1 MINRKNEVLFFEY
14 CKTCKFKDYPETGEP
29 CSECLAA
36 PVNYYSHKP
45 ILWDGVD
52 TLFNKPPDRR
62 DHAVER
68 AVREAVYL
76 NAKDTAEAIDKQGT
90 LAGKVHMRDLAS
102 NMVTALSAAYS
113 EPPPGPSYKWEE
125 IGDLIISMLGGTFKS
140 DAKVI
145 TKDMLKG
152 YRGWRGIDIP
162 NAVEIGHGA
171 FLNCRRLDFSTLL
184 TVNKIGSKA
193 FMNCSGINND
203 PEALSNVEYIGDN
216 AFSGSSICS
225 IQRSRD
231 SMPYL
236 ILNKLTY
243 LGSYAF
249 YNCCILDSVMAPVLE
264 SIGNYAFGYC
274 ANLTNVYIDGA
285 KSIGDHAF
293 YNCVNLT
300 HITHPSM
307 NSGRLVKNIY
317 DKAFYGCIKLE
328 HLEFPSA
335 INIGDSAF
343 SECSNLSEVIL
354 SRCKLLGSHAFDN
367 CTALRRVCIC
377 NVEEIGSSAFHNC
390 YSLAAIDITG
400 VKSVPKLGN
409 NAFDSINPDVKI
421 GVPSNLYDEFFTNES
436 WSAVKNNL
444 LPIATPDMA
453 PPAFI
458 GIVNLGNGS
467 ISNLKASANRRFTR
481 AASYWFPPT
490 SVEHNITPASG
501 YRLDA
506 LYDNDVNVTSLITR
520 TTIDHMLYSIDK
532 VAQGAE
538 YGFDLDSDG
547 WYVSQNKGIKNSY
560 ARCRIHY
567 SVLGTTMITIKLIN
581 YAEENFDFGVVGNL
595 NADLTTLSPEK
606 IMWNGRQHNSSYPV
620 NLDISIPDGTG
631 FIDIAFKKDGS
642 ADKYN
647 DALKFKILDKNKIT
661 WTEVINKYTVDLSA
675 DISDASHIIVA
686 TFVKDD

>member
-1 MINRKNEVLFFEY
+1 MTDPKNEVLFCEY
-14 CKTCKFKDYPETGEP
+14 CKTCKHKLCDCEDEP
-29 CSECLAA
+29 CCDCLAA

-45 ILWDGVD
+45 VLWEGID
-52 TLFNKPPDRR
+52 TLFNKPVERR
-62 DHAVER
+62 DHAAER

-76 NAKDTAEAIDKQGT
+76 NAKDTAEAIDEQGT

-125 IGDLIISMLGGTFKS
+125 VGDLTISMLGGTFKS

-145 TKDMLKG
+145 TQDMLKG
-152 YRGWRGIDIP
+152 YYGWWGIDIP
-162 NAVEIGHGA
+162 NAVEIGDEA

-184 TVNKIGSKA
+184 TVNKIGSRA
-193 FMNCSGINND
+193 FMNCSGINNN

-249 YNCCILDSVMAPVLE
+249 YKCHILGSVMAPVLE
-264 SIGNYAFGYC
+264 NIGNYAFSC
-274 ANLTNVYIDGA
+274 CTNLTNVYIDGA

-293 YNCVNLT
+293 CDCVNLT
-300 HITHPSM
+300 QITHQSM
-307 NSGRLVKNIY
+307 NSGRLVENIY
-317 DKAFYGCIKLE
+317 DRAFYGCIKLE
-328 HLEFPSA
+328 HLEFMSA

-343 SECSNLSEVIL
+343 SECSNLSDVVL
-354 SRCKLLGSHAFDN
+354 SHCKLLGSYAFNN
-367 CTALRRVCIC
+367 CTALRRVNIC
-377 NVEEIGSSAFHNC
+377 NVEEIGSNAFHNC
-390 YSLAAIDITG
+390 YSLAFIDITG
-400 VKSVPKLGN
+400 VKSVPKLGDD
-409 NAFDSINPDVKI
+409 AFDSINPDVRI
-421 GVPSNLYDEFFTNES
+421 GVPNNLYDEFFTNES

-444 LPIATPDMA
+444 IPIATPDMA
-453 PPAFI
+453 PAAFI
-458 GIVNLGNGS
+458 GIVNIGNGS
-467 ISNLKASANRRFTR
+467 VSNSRASATSGFVR

-506 LYDNDVNVTSLITR
+506 LYDNDVNVTSLTTR

-547 WYVSQNKGIKNSY
+547 WYVSQNKGIQNSY

-567 SVLGTTMITIKLIN
+567 SVLGTTMMTIKLIN
-581 YAEENFDFGVVGNL
+581 YAEGNFDFGVVGKL
-595 NADLTTLSPEK
+595 NADLTTFSPDK
-606 IMWNGRQHNSSYPV
+606 IKWNGQQHNSSYPV
-620 NLDISIPDGTG
+620 NLGISIPDGTG

-642 ADKYN
+642 TDKYN
-647 DALKFKILDKNKIT
+647 DALKFKILDENKVT
-661 WTEVINKYTVDLSA
+661 WTEVINKYTIDLST

-686 TFVKDD
+686 TFVKDN

>member
-14 CKTCKFKDYPETGEP
+14 CKTCKFKDYPETEEP

-52 TLFNKPPDRR
+52 TLFNKPPERR

-76 NAKDTAEAIDKQGT
+76 NAKDTAEAINKQGT

-113 EPPPGPSYKWEE
+113 EPPPGPNYKWEE
-125 IGDLIISMLGGTFKS
+125 VGDLTISMLDGTFKS

-145 TKDMLKG
+145 THDMLKG
-152 YRGWRGIDIP
+152 YYGWRSLYIP
-162 NAVEIGHGA
+162 NAVEIGDEA
-171 FLNCRRLDFSTLL
+171 FLNCRRLSFLTLL
-184 TVNKIGSKA
+184 TVNKIGSRA
-193 FMNCSGINND
+193 FMNCSGINNN

-243 LGSYAF
+243 LGDYAF
-249 YNCCILDSVMAPVLE
+249 YKCCILDSVLAPVLE
-264 SIGNYAFGYC
+264 NIGNYAFGYC
-274 ANLTNVYIDGA
+274 TNLMNVYIDGA
-285 KSIGDHAF
+285 KSIGNHAF
-293 YNCVNLT
+293 YDCVNLT
-300 HITHPSM
+300 QITHPSM
-307 NSGRLVKNIY
+307 HSGQLVENIS
-317 DKAFYGCIKLE
+317 DEAFYGCSKLE
-328 HLEFPSA
+328 HLEFMSA

-343 SECSNLSEVIL
+343 SECSNLIEVSL
-354 SRCKLLGSHAFDN
+354 PRCKLLGSHAFDN
-367 CTALRRVCIC
+367 CTALRLVNIT
-377 NVEEIGSSAFHNC
+377 NVEEIGSGAFHNC
-390 YSLAAIDITG
+390 HSLEAINITG
-400 VKSVPKLGN
+400 VKSVPKIGN
-409 NAFDSINPDVKI
+409 DTFASISPYVQI
-421 GVPSNLYDEFFTNES
+421 GVPSNLYDEFFTNEK
-436 WSAVKNNL
+436 WSAVKNKL
-444 LPIATPDMA
+444 IPLAAPDMA

-458 GIVNLGNGS
+458 GISIVGNGRV
-467 ISNLKASANRRFTR
+467 SNSRVSVNDTFHR
-481 AASYWFPPT
+481 AASFWFPPT

-506 LYDNDVNVTSLITR
+506 LYDNDVNVTSLTTR

-532 VAQGAE
+532 VAPGAE

-547 WYVSQNKGIKNSY
+547 WYVSQNKGIQNSY

-581 YAEENFDFGVVGNL
+581 YAEGNFDFGVVGKL
-595 NADLTTLSPEK
+595 NADLTNFSSDK
-606 IMWNGRQHNSSYPV
+606 IKWDGRQHNSSYPV
-620 NLDISIPDGTG
+620 NLGISIPDGTG

-642 ADKYN
+642 TDKYN
-647 DALKFKILDKNKIT
+647 DTLKFKILDENKVT
-661 WTEVINKYTVDLSA
+661 WTEVINKYTVDLST
-675 DISDASHIIVA
+675 DISDDSHNIVA
-686 TFVKDD
+686 TFVKDN

>member
-1 MINRKNEVLFFEY
+1 MTNQKNEVLFFEY
-14 CKTCKFKDYPETGEP
+14 CKTCKFKNYPETGEP
-29 CSECLAA
+29 CSECLTA

-52 TLFNKPPDRR
+52 TLFNKPPERR

-76 NAKDTAEAIDKQGT
+76 NAKDTAEDIDKQGT

-125 IGDLIISMLGGTFKS
+125 IGDLTISMLGGTFKS

-145 TKDMLKG
+145 TQDMLKG
-152 YRGWRGIDIP
+152 YYGWYSLDIP
-162 NAVEIGHGA
+162 NVEEIGDWA

-184 TVNKIGSKA
+184 TVKKIGLGA
-193 FMNCSGINND
+193 FMNCSGINNN
-203 PEALSNVEYIGDN
+203 PEALSNVEYIGDD

-236 ILNKLTY
+236 ILNKLTH

-249 YNCCILDSVMAPVLE
+249 HNCHILDSVIAPILE
-264 SIGNYAFGYC
+264 DIDTGAFKYC
-274 ANLTNVYIDGA
+274 TSLKNIYIDGA
-285 KSIGDHAF
+285 KSIGYYAF
-293 YNCVNLT
+293 YDCVNLT
-300 HITHPSM
+300 QITHPSM
-307 NSGRLVKNIY
+307 HSGQLVENIY
-317 DKAFYGCIKLE
+317 DEAFYGCSKLE
-328 HLEFPSA
+328 HLEFMSA
-335 INIGDSAF
+335 INIGYSAF
-343 SECSNLSEVIL
+343 SECSNLSEVVL
-354 SRCKLLGSHAFDN
+354 PHCKLLGSNAFSN
-367 CTALRRVCIC
+367 CTALRRVAIP
-377 NVEEIGSSAFHNC
+377 NVEEIGSGAFHNC
-390 YSLAAIDITG
+390 YSLAFIDITG
-400 VKSVPKLGN
+400 VKSLPKLGDD
-409 NAFDSINPDVKI
+409 AFDSINPDVRI

-453 PPAFI
+453 SPAFI
-458 GIVNLGNGS
+458 GIVNVGTGS
-467 ISNLKASANRRFTR
+467 ISNSKASATSGLTR

-506 LYDNDVNVTSLITR
+506 LYDNDVNVTSLTTR
-520 TTIDHMLYSIDK
+520 TTIDHILYSIDK
-532 VAQGAE
+532 VAPGAE

-547 WYVSQNKGIKNSY
+547 WYVSQNKGIQNSY

-581 YAEENFDFGVVGNL
+581 YAEGNFDFGVVGKL
-595 NADLTTLSPEK
+595 NADLTTFSPDK
-606 IMWNGRQHNSSYPV
+606 IKWDGRQHNNSYPV
-620 NLDISIPDGTG
+620 NLGISIPDGTG
-631 FIDIAFKKDGS
+631 FFDIAFKKDGS
-642 ADKYN
+642 TDKYN
-647 DALKFKILDKNKIT
+647 DALKFKILDENKVT
-661 WTEVINKYTVDLSA
+661 WTEVINKYTVDLST
-675 DISDASHIIVA
+675 DISDASHVIVA
-686 TFVKDD
+686 TFVKDN